1 MKIEPLLKSDI
12 ASLPELQPEDWND
25 IVPAFK
31 YHLSNSFSHGMKF
44 CDGNKLVAVGVTII
58 HGPVAWL
65 AQIIVHPDYR
75 SKGIGYQLTNELLI
89 IAEKFNCSTV
99 LLLATPLG
107 YPVYLKHGFVA
118 EDTYS
123 FYRSEKL
130 WKDAIE
136 NPFLRPYSKVFRK
149 QIQVL
154 DLKAA
159 GENRNFR
166 LDEFLDDA
174 VLFVE
179 SNVVKGYFLPRFGE
193 GLVVASEKEAGLS
206 LLKHRLQFKNEV
218 VIPDLNLIASQF
230 LIENNYSVFR
240 TAVRMRKGNP
250 IHPDLAMVYARI
262 SGQIG

>member
-12 ASLPELQPEDWND
+12 VSLPELQPADWND
-25 IVPAFK
+25 IVPSFK
-31 YHLSNSFSHGMKF
+31 YHLSNSFSHGIKF
-44 CDGNKLVAVGVTII
+44 CEGNKIVAVGVAII

-89 IAEKFNCSTV
+89 IAEKFNCRTV

-107 YPVYLKHGFVA
+107 YPVYLKHSFVA

-123 FYRSEKL
+123 FYRSEKP
-130 WKDAIE
+130 WSGSVE
-136 NPFLRPYSKVFRK
+136 NSFLKPYNKEFRK
-149 QIQVL
+149 QIQML

-174 VLFVE
+174 VIYVE
-179 SNVVKGYFLPRFGE
+179 HNVVKGYFLPRFGE
-193 GLVVASEKEAGLS
+193 GLVIASEKEAGLT
-206 LLKHRLQFKNEV
+206 LLKHRLQTRNEV
-218 VIPDLNLIASQF
+218 VIPDLNLVATQF
-230 LIENNYSVFR
+230 LIENGYTVFR
-240 TAVRMRKGNP
+240 TAVRMRKGIP
-250 IHPDLAMVYARI
+250 VYPDFTMVYARI

>member
-12 ASLPELQPEDWND
+12 ASLPELQPADWND
-25 IVPAFK
+25 IVPSFK
-31 YHLSNSFSHGMKF
+31 YHLSNSFSHGVKF
-44 CDGNKLVAVGVTII
+44 SDGNKLVAVGVAII
-58 HGPVAWL
+58 HCPVAWL

-75 SKGIGYQLTNELLI
+75 SKGLGYQLTNELLI

-99 LLLATPLG
+99 LLVATPLG
-107 YPVYLKHGFVA
+107 YPVYLKHGFIA
-118 EDTYS
+118 EETYT

-130 WKDAIE
+130 WNEAIE
-136 NPFLRPYSKVFRK
+136 NPFLKPYSKTFRQ
-149 QIQVL
+149 QIQLL
-154 DLKAA
+154 DFKAS

-166 LDEFLDDA
+166 LDEFIDDA
-174 VLFVE
+174 VLYVE
-179 SNVVKGYFLPRFGE
+179 SNVVKGYFLPGFGE
-193 GLVVASEKEAGLS
+193 GLVVASEKEAGLA

-230 LIENNYSVFR
+230 MIDNGYSVFR

-250 IHPDLAMVYARI
+250 VHPNLSLVYARV